1 MDAGGLFNP
10 GTPEFQAGQSYVFL
24 TQTYD
29 AWADFFGGDFGWQSG
44 FAQLPICLHA
54 DKDFNAYYDRTGL
67 KLFYD
72 AAKVTGQTIHTCESG
87 DIIAHECG
95 HAVLDSQHPE

>member
-1 MDAGGLFNP
+1 M
-10 GTPEFQAGQSYVFL
+10 FL

-44 FAQLPICLHA
+44 FAQLPIFPHA

-67 KLFYD
+67 KFVYD